1 MENAGK
7 NKLVEMISTTTI
19 GTKEEPYP
27 MIANIWDFFSEK
39 GTKTVFFSVGSGNT
53 CVPDLDFAE
62 TIGCPLVKLD
72 TPEFY
77 KKWDEI
83 RDLLKSRKISE
94 TTTDFAKPAARKW
107 VLPKNLIVEDCIPS
121 MYDGSIEI
129 NGVTIKTRK
138 WVDLVKEHC
147 ARIGLSEGELRLDA
161 VKIDSSPFTSLIL
174 DSLWQSGFRPS
185 VLLINWIESPDTNTS
200 SLLCAGH
207 LQMLGYALVGKEG
220 NRFLYYY
227 TDTNYYETC
236 SWEQPAKRFENPF
249 VSNLAKAIYPGSTG
263 GSIHFPLAK

>member
-1 MENAGK
+1 
-7 NKLVEMISTTTI
+7 MISTTTI

-39 GTKTVFFSVGSGNT
+39 GTKTVFFSVGSGST

-72 TPEFY
+72 TPDMSE
-77 KKWDEI
+77 KWNEI
-83 RDLLKSRKISE
+83 KDLLKVRKLSD
-94 TTTDFAKPAARKW
+94 TTTEFAKPAARKW
-107 VLPKNLIVEDCIPS
+107 VLPKNLITETCIPS
-121 MYDGSIEI
+121 LY
-129 NGVTIKTRK
+129 NGTLDVNGETIKTRR
-138 WVDLVKEHC
+138 WIDLIQEHC
-147 ARIGLSEGELRLDA
+147 ARLGLPEGELRLDA
-161 VKIDSSPFTSLIL
+161 VKVDSCPFTSVVL

-185 VLLINWIESPDTNTS
+185 ILLINWLESPDTNNS
-200 SLLCAGH
+200 SLLSAGH
-207 LQMLGYALVGKEG
+207 LQMLGYSLVGKEG
-220 NRFLYYY
+220 NRFLYYF

-249 VSNLAKAIYPGSTG
+249 VSNLARSIYPGSAG